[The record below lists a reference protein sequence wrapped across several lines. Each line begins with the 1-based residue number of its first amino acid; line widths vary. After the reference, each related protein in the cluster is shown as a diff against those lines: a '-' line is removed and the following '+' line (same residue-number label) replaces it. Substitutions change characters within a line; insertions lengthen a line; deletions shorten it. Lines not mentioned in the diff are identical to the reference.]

1 MMISDRRLKD
11 SNREKR
17 IFAFR
22 SLVAL
27 IFVAIMSVALV
38 VRLYDLQLVNTEHFR
53 TLSDKNRMQLQSI
66 PPNRGLIYDR
76 NGVLLADNRP
86 VFSVSLVTERVD
98 DRDSTIQR
106 LSEVIAISPEQI
118 ERFNK
123 RLKRARRP
131 YQPVVLKSQLSEEEI
146 ARIEVRK
153 HELEGVEI
161 HAELARYYPL
171 GVATAHSLGYVGR
184 INEKDLERV
193 DHKNYSATNYIGKLG
208 VERFYESELH
218 GTVGLQTVETNA
230 GNRVM
235 RVLDRVDPEPGK
247 DLVLHMDSRLQLTA
261 MDLLGD
267 KRGAVVAIEPETGGI
282 LALVSTPSFDPNKF
296 VTGID
301 FKSYAELRD
310 SLDLPLFNRALR
322 GQYPPGSTIKPM
334 LGLGGLDVKATSR
347 NFWIMDYGHYQLKN
361 DERIYR
367 DWKREGHGKVDLLA
381 AIAQSCDVYF
391 YDLAFKMGVDEMS
404 RYLSYFGFGT
414 NYALDISDARQ
425 GILPDRDWKR
435 AIKGRAWYPGDSLNM
450 GIGQGFMLATPL
462 QLATATAVMA
472 TSGHWKQPV
481 MLKETGDRSI
491 VMSQRVMK
499 TPEFSITN
507 KNDWS
512 YVKDAMVEVM
522 HGRHGTARGS
532 ARKASYRMAGKTGTA
547 QVVSIA
553 QGEKY
558 DADALAERHRDHALF
573 VGYAPAEDPQI
584 AVAVIVENGGG
595 GSTSA
600 APIARAM
607 FDRWLALQDGDDWSE
622 PLNEQ

>member
-27 IFVAIMSVALV
+27 IFVAIMSIALV

-106 LSEVIAISPEQI
+106 LSEVIVISNEQI

-184 INEKDLERV
+184 INEKDLESV
-193 DHKNYSATNYIGKLG
+193 DQKNYSATNYIGKLG

-322 GQYPPGSTIKPM
+322 GQYPQCW
-334 LGLGGLDVKATSR
+334 V
-347 NFWIMDYGHYQLKN
+347 W
-361 DERIYR
+361 
-367 DWKREGHGKVDLLA
+367 V
-381 AIAQSCDVYF
+381 
-391 YDLAFKMGVDEMS
+391 
-404 RYLSYFGFGT
+404 
-414 NYALDISDARQ
+414 
-425 GILPDRDWKR
+425 
-435 AIKGRAWYPGDSLNM
+435 AWM
-450 GIGQGFMLATPL
+450 
-462 QLATATAVMA
+462 
-472 TSGHWKQPV
+472 
-481 MLKETGDRSI
+481 
-491 VMSQRVMK
+491 
-499 TPEFSITN
+499 
-507 KNDWS
+507 
-512 YVKDAMVEVM
+512 
-522 HGRHGTARGS
+522 
-532 ARKASYRMAGKTGTA
+532 
-547 QVVSIA
+547 
-553 QGEKY
+553 
-558 DADALAERHRDHALF
+558 
-573 VGYAPAEDPQI
+573 
-584 AVAVIVENGGG
+584 
-595 GSTSA
+595 
-600 APIARAM
+600 
-607 FDRWLALQDGDDWSE
+607 
-622 PLNEQ
+622 